1 MDTLGLDLAIKVIAF
16 HMAPNLSG
24 VFSLNEGVLII
35 PVSDLPEEAR
45 APLECD
51 PGDFA
56 VSRLQS
62 RTGSKVVDRDAADL
76 LSRFRDPRTIVEAVI
91 LFARKKQLDPGK
103 VLEGA
108 YPFLRDM
115 IGAGFLVSSDKGV
128 DGADGAQNPGQ
139 ISVGT
144 RVMGALVLRT
154 IHVLED
160 TEVYL
165 LSNRGEFSVL
175 KIERLLPN
183 GMSGP
188 VRARLS
194 HEAAFLAYLVG
205 SPTPKLLGQGELEG
219 RSYLEMEFIPGLD
232 AATAATEWRERQ
244 EEAGPRE
251 LLSIAQEICRA
262 YAALHNRGILHGDV
276 HPSNILIERDGH
288 VRLID
293 FGVARATNQGA
304 SLPLPPE
311 RGGIPFFFEPEM
323 ASASLAGMA
332 SAPASEAG
340 EQHAVAALIYF
351 LVTGNH
357 WQNFRLGRDAMLQ
370 DIAGLRP
377 LSFRER
383 GARPW
388 PELEAV
394 LARALAKRPEER
406 FPSMSAFAEAVAALT
421 VPPAGTQSVLTAS
434 PLSQVLERAL
444 ENAAWDCPWSHAP
457 FAPAPTTSINY
468 GSAGVAL
475 GLLHVALRRNDGT
488 LLALADTWSRRAIR
502 EIGPDEAFYNEEVEI
517 TPELVGKSSL
527 YHSPSG
533 VHAVALLTAAAT
545 ADPAAQAEA
554 LANFLTAAEQPAAG
568 LDLTLGR
575 SSVLLG
581 AAILLDAVT
590 AKQFVDV
597 SPLRALGDSIMV
609 ELWKALDAKP
619 DIKDAGIE
627 YLGIAHGWAGF
638 LYATLQW
645 CSVSNATIPPG
656 VERRLLELAAFALP
670 VNRGLDWPWV
680 LGNSGEPITM
690 SGWCNGAC
698 GYVFLWT
705 LAHRLFRES
714 RYLELARGAAWRS
727 WEASEPVVTLCCGLA
742 GRAYALLNLYRYSKE
757 TVWLHRARNL
767 AMRAA
772 TGGHA
777 PKEYPHS
784 LYKGEFGL
792 AVLAADLDQPDE
804 ATMPLFEPMGYQS
817 ARQAETAG

>member
-1 MDTLGLDLAIKVIAF
+1 
-16 HMAPNLSG
+16 MAPNLSG
-24 VFSLNEGVLII
+24 VFTLNEGVLII

-62 RTGSKVVDRDAADL
+62 RSGSKVIDPDAADL
-76 LSRFRDPRTIVEAVI
+76 LSRFRDQRSIVEAVV

-115 IGAGFLVSSDKGV
+115 IAAGFLVSSDQGV
-128 DGADGAQNPGQ
+128 NGQDGAQIPGQ
-139 ISVGT
+139 INAGATVI
-144 RVMGALVLRT
+144 GALVLRT

-165 LSNRGEFSVL
+165 LSRENQFSVL
-175 KIERLLPN
+175 KIERLSPD
-183 GMSGP
+183 GSSGP
-188 VRARLS
+188 VRARLG
-194 HEAAFLAYLVG
+194 HEAAFLQYLAG

-219 RSYLEMEFIPGLD
+219 RAYLEMEFIQGAD
-232 AATAATEWRERQ
+232 AAKAATEWRDRKEPTG
-244 EEAGPRE
+244 ESK
-251 LLSIAQEICRA
+251 LLKLVHAIART
-262 YAALHNRGILHGDV
+262 YAALHDRGVLHGDV
-276 HPSNILIERDGH
+276 HPSNVVIERDGN

-293 FGVARATNQGA
+293 LGVARATNPQA
-304 SLPLPPE
+304 SLPTPPD
-311 RGGIPFFFEPEM
+311 RGGVPFFFEPEM
-323 ASASLAGMA
+323 ASASLAGLASTPA
-332 SAPASEAG
+332 SAAG

-351 LVTGNH
+351 LMTGKH
-357 WQNFRLGRDAMLQ
+357 WQNFRLGREAMLQ
-370 DIAGLRP
+370 DIAELPP
-377 LSFRER
+377 LNFRER
-383 GARPW
+383 GAPPW

-406 FPSMSAFAEAVAALT
+406 FPSMSSFVEALAPLT
-421 VPPAGTQSVLTAS
+421 MPPLVMHPAQARA
-434 PLSQVLERAL
+434 PISQLLERAL
-444 ENAAWDCPWSHAP
+444 QNATWDGPWSSAP

-475 GLLHVALRRNDGT
+475 GLLHVALRRNDGA
-488 LLALADTWSRRAIR
+488 LLALADTWSRRATR
-502 EIGPDEAFYNEEVEI
+502 EIGPDEAFYNKEVEI
-517 TPELVGKSSL
+517 TPEMVGKSSP

-533 VHAVALLTAAAT
+533 VHAVAVLTAT
-545 ADPAAQAEA
+545 AEGDSLAQAEG
-554 LANFLTAAEQPAAG
+554 LAAFLAAVQQPAAG
-568 LDLTLGR
+568 LDLTLGS

-581 AAILLDAVT
+581 AAILLDAVS
-590 AKQFVDV
+590 AKGVVDH
-597 SPLRALGDSIMV
+597 SALRALGDSILV
-609 ELWKALDAKP
+609 ELWKTLDAKP
-619 DIKDAGIE
+619 DIREAGIE

-645 CSVSNATIPPG
+645 CSVSGATIPPG

-670 VNRGLDWPWV
+670 VDRGLDWPWV
-680 LGNSGEPITM
+680 LGSSGEPLTM
-690 SGWCNGAC
+690 SGWCNGTC

-705 LAHRLFRES
+705 LAHRLLGDA
-714 RYLELARGAAWRS
+714 RYLGLAQGAAWSS
-727 WEASEPVVTLCCGLA
+727 WEAPEPVVTLCCGLA

-757 TVWLHRARNL
+757 TVWLHRARDL

-772 TGGHA
+772 AGDHA

-792 AVLAADLDQPDE
+792 AVLAADLEQPNE
-804 ATMPLFEPMGYQS
+804 ATMPFFEPMGYQS
-817 ARQAETAG
+817 ARD